1 MSVTLSTASERRRR
15 QATTYLPGLRPA
27 VRHREGLLLVAG
39 LLVVGPAL
47 YLVSR
52 AVSIPLG
59 PVEAQLARGEIVD
72 LNGDPSAEAIAPRLT
87 VFDDP
92 DERMFAARTLERSLH
107 GQRLPNVG
115 ALSRLRVSAAEI
127 ASGGRL
133 PALNRRLAAV
143 QEENPKATLIP
154 LLTRS
159 QLVAVKPGF
168 VVRTPGRFRNSLLL
182 WTGLFVAA
190 FLALHLALR
199 WRGFQGDELLL
210 PLTFVLCGLGLVLA
224 VSIRDPLRDM
234 ALLRTFV
241 QGVVAGC
248 GFAFAAALVDPERL
262 RRYRFLP
269 LGLALL
275 LSAALVLFGSGPGG
289 SDAKVNLWGFQPV
302 EAVKILVVLFLAAY
316 FFDRWEFLREIEE
329 KRLKGPGWLR
339 LPKLE
344 YLLPPFVAL
353 AVVLFFFFLQ
363 KDLGPALILSFL
375 FLGLYAVARGR
386 YAMAAVGTGLLALAF
401 LIAYQVGYPR
411 TVTGRIDMWLSPWDN
426 TMRGG
431 EHLAHS
437 LWAMAGGAA
446 TGAGLGLGSPGRIP
460 EAHTDMV
467 LAALGEELGWLG
479 LAAILGLYTLLVI
492 RALLAARRAAG
503 PYSFFLGLG
512 LALLLAFQIV
522 LIGGGVVGLFPLSGV
537 VSPFL
542 SSGRSAMLANF
553 AILGL
558 LLAVSSRGGRRETT
572 ERFKAPVR
580 FLSFGLA
587 AMGLAIAAKAAWV
600 QLARPDP
607 VLARGVLAVQADG
620 TRRFLYNPRLV
631 EIAEAIPR
639 GSIVDRNGVPL
650 ATGNPAELRAHL
662 AAYKRLGV
670 EIGKP
675 DGNRAY
681 PFGGLTFH
689 LVGDLRNR
697 VNWAASNTTFAER
710 DARVRLQGYDDYAA
724 VVEVEQRD
732 GRTTREIQLDYGEL
746 VPLLRHRHQPERTEV
761 KELLGRDRTVH
772 LALDVRLQ
780 VKVAEIL
787 ERAARQAGHG
797 AAAVVIDS
805 ATGELLASVSYPW
818 PRRLPV
824 SPEDSAALF
833 DRPRYGIYPP
843 GSTFKLVTAMAAL
856 RKDPSLTETTFECTG
871 LADGR
876 VGNRVRGWGRPIRDD
891 PTVGAPHGTVDLA
904 RGITQSCNA
913 YFAQLGTY
921 KVGPESLLETAE
933 ILGIA
938 VARPNTAAQLQD
950 ALPQAAYGQGQVI
963 ATPLQMAR
971 VAAAVAQGGQAPTVR
986 WATDGSDGREAGSVE
1001 VVDREAA
1008 ATISRAMRGVTTV
1021 GSARYLAGVQ
1031 PPLAGKTGTAE
1042 VKDKKSHS
1050 WFIGYAPY
1058 GEGGAKRIAVAVVV
1072 EHGGY
1077 GGRLAAPAAGEI
1089 VRAAA
1094 ELGLIR

>member
-1 MSVTLSTASERRRR
+1 
-15 QATTYLPGLRPA
+15 
-27 VRHREGLLLVAG
+27 
-39 LLVVGPAL
+39 
-47 YLVSR
+47 
-52 AVSIPLG
+52 
-59 PVEAQLARGEIVD
+59 
-72 LNGDPSAEAIAPRLT
+72 
-87 VFDDP
+87 
-92 DERMFAARTLERSLH
+92 
-107 GQRLPNVG
+107 
-115 ALSRLRVSAAEI
+115 
-127 ASGGRL
+127 
-133 PALNRRLAAV
+133 
-143 QEENPKATLIP
+143 
-154 LLTRS
+154 
-159 QLVAVKPGF
+159 
-168 VVRTPGRFRNSLLL
+168 
-182 WTGLFVAA
+182 
-190 FLALHLALR
+190 
-199 WRGFQGDELLL
+199 
-210 PLTFVLCGLGLVLA
+210 
-224 VSIRDPLRDM
+224 
-234 ALLRTFV
+234 
-241 QGVVAGC
+241 
-248 GFAFAAALVDPERL
+248 
-262 RRYRFLP
+262 
-269 LGLALL
+269 
-275 LSAALVLFGSGPGG
+275 
-289 SDAKVNLWGFQPV
+289 
-302 EAVKILVVLFLAAY
+302 VLFLAAY

-353 AVVLFFFFLQ
+353 AAVLFFFFLQ

-375 FLGLYAVARGR
+375 FLALYAIARGR
-386 YAMAAVGTGLLALAF
+386 YAMALVGTVLLVAAF
-401 LIAYQVGYPR
+401 AIAYQVGYPR
-411 TVTGRIDMWLSPWDN
+411 TVTARIDMWLSPWDN
-426 TMRGG
+426 SMRGG

-446 TGAGLGLGSPGRIP
+446 SGTGLGLGSPARIP

-479 LAAILGLYTLLVI
+479 LAAVLALYALLVA

-512 LALLLAFQIV
+512 LALLLALQIV

-558 LLAVSSRGGRRETT
+558 LLAVSSRGGSREAG
-572 ERFKAPVR
+572 ERFRAPVR
-580 FLSFGLA
+580 ALTLGLA
-587 AMGLAIAAKAAWV
+587 AFGLAIAAKAAWV
-600 QLARPDP
+600 QLARPDQ
-607 VLARGVLAVQADG
+607 VLTRGVLAVQADG

-639 GSIVDRNGVPL
+639 GSIVDRNGIPL

-670 EIGKP
+670 DVGKP
-675 DGNRAY
+675 DGERAY

-710 DARVRLQGYDDYAA
+710 DARVRLQGYDDYAE
-724 VVEVEQRD
+724 VVEVAQPD
-732 GRTTREIQLDYGEL
+732 GRTTREIRLDYGEL
-746 VPLLRHRHQPERTEV
+746 LPLLRHRHQPERADV

-805 ATGELLASVSYPW
+805 ATGDLLASVSYPW
-818 PRRLPV
+818 PRSSRRLPV
-824 SPEDSAALF
+824 SSEDSAALF

-843 GSTFKLVTAMAAL
+843 GSTFKVVTAMAAL
-856 RKDPSLTETTFECTG
+856 RKDPSLAEASFECTL

-876 VGNRVRGWGRPIRDD
+876 AGNRVRGWGKPVRDD
-891 PTVGAPHGTVDLA
+891 PTVTVPHGTVDLA
-904 RGITQSCNA
+904 RGITVSCNA

-921 KVGPESLLETAE
+921 KVGPESLRETAE
-933 ILGIA
+933 VLGIA
-938 VARPNTAAQLQD
+938 VAKPNTAAQLKD
-950 ALPQAAYGQGQVI
+950 ALPQASYGQGQVI

-971 VAAAVAQGGQAPTVR
+971 VAAAIAQGGQAPNVR
-986 WATDGSDGREAGSVE
+986 WATDGSDGREAGTVE
-1001 VVDREAA
+1001 VVDRQAA
-1008 ATISRAMRGVTTV
+1008 AIIGRAMRGVTTE
-1021 GSARYLAGVQ
+1021 GSARYLAGVE

-1058 GEGGAKRIAVAVVV
+1058 GEGGAKRIAVAVIV

-1089 VRAAA
+1089 VKAAA